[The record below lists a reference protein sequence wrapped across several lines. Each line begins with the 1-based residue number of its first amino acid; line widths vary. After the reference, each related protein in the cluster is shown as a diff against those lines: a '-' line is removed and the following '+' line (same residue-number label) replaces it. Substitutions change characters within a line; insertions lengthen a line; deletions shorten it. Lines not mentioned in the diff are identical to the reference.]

1 MCDDTIKI
9 RSPEEVVKTVSKI
22 EKELNEIRLQ
32 IYEEIKDMTPQKRRE
47 YFRKSVEDA
56 AKEYGFKIYGSVE
69 EAELDGR

>member
-32 IYEEIKDMTPQKRRE
+32 IYEETKDMTPHERCEYYRRHGE
-47 YFRKSVEDA
+47 TIT
-56 AKEYGFKIYGSVE
+56 KEYGFKSYSSAE
-69 EAELDGR
+69 EAELDRR